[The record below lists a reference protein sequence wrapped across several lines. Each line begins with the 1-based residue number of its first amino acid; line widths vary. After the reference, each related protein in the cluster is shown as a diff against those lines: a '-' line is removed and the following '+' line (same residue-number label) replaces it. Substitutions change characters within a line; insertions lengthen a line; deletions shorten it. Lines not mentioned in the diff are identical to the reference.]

1 MRILDNIQ
9 LKIQNIHVRYEIN
22 LDSDI
27 DDQSGF
33 TLGLKLEQQNVI
45 TTNEKWDFQF
55 LDITVDENKDKPM
68 LKLLS
73 LSNLS
78 LYSDSRRI
86 NSMNIIDTFSINE
99 EKDKAEINY
108 IMRPISANVRLKTSH
123 KFDNKT
129 PKYWIEIVVED
140 FSLNLI
146 KKELINIIKI
156 IERVTQYQ
164 KFQDTYNKTQKYNFL
179 RPIYSILMREN
190 LKIVD

>member
-1 MRILDNIQ
+1 
-9 LKIQNIHVRYEIN
+9 
-22 LDSDI
+22 
-27 DDQSGF
+27 
-33 TLGLKLEQQNVI
+33 
-45 TTNEKWDFQF
+45 
-55 LDITVDENKDKPM
+55 M

-86 NSMNIIDTFSINE
+86 YSMNIVDTFSINE

-129 PKYWIEIVVED
+129 PKYWIEMVAED
-140 FSLNLI
+140 FSLNLK

-156 IERVTQYQ
+156 IERITQYQ
-164 KFQDTYNKTQKYNFL
+164 KFKDTYNKT
-179 RPIYSILMREN
+179 
-190 LKIVD
+190 